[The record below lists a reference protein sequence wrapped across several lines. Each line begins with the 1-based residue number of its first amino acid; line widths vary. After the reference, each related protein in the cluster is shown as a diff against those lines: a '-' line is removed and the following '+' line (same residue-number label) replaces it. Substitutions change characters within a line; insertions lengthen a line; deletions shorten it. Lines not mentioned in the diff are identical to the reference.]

1 MPVSPAPSATSQPV
15 SGSSDVTG
23 GGASALPRLP
33 LSPLC
38 LGVLATCA
46 LASAAAHAQTT
57 TPTLQAVDVV
67 DAAAYPN
74 GKLSLDTPVDT
85 GSRLGLTVRHEPI
98 PRARLLAGEW
108 FDAILCDLSMP
119 HLRGDELFEE
129 LRPARP
135 ALADRFVFLTGG
147 ATEPGAEEL
156 LATIPNE
163 QLDKP
168 LDLRALRAIVHR

>member
-1 MPVSPAPSATSQPV
+1 MRSLARDH
-15 SGSSDVTG
+15 DVIAITD
-23 GGASALPRLP
+23 PRE
-33 LSPLC
+33 
-38 LGVLATCA
+38 A
-46 LASAAAHAQTT
+46 
-57 TPTLQAVDVV
+57 
-67 DAAAYPN
+67 
-74 GKLSLDTPVDT
+74 
-85 GSRLGLTVRHEPI
+85 
-98 PRARLLAGEW
+98 RARLLAGEW

-168 LDLRALRAIVHR
+168 LDLRALRAIVHRQVAAPRPPAPDDN